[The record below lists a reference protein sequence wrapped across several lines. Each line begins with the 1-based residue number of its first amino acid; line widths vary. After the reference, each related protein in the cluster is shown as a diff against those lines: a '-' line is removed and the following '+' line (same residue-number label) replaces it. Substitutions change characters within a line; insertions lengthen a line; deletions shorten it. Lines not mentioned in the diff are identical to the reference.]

1 MPPER
6 PFDKAFSTFEGK
18 GGFGPL
24 HTQVAAALGWTDIHF
39 HEDDQKW
46 WGVGPYG
53 GLRLI
58 VPRFDASWCY
68 AGPLVTKFNLSLFH
82 DADHWVSSGIST
94 GGFERFEHG
103 NTPTEA
109 VAKLIIRLK
118 ESELEG

>member
-1 MPPER
+1 MPPDR
-6 PFDKAFSTFEGK
+6 
-18 GGFGPL
+18 PL
-24 HTQVAAALGWTDIHF
+24 HVRTADALGWSDLQLQ
-39 HEDDQKW
+39 EEGKW

-53 GLRLI
+53 GLRLM

-82 DADHWVSSGIST
+82 DADHWVSSGVST
-94 GGFERFEHG
+94 RGFERFEHG